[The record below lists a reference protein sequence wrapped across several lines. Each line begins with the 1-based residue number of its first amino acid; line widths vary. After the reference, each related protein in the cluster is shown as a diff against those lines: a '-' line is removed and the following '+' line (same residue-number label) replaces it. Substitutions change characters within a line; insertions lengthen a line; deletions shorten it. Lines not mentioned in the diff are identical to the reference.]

1 MSDVKNAMTK
11 AERRPAGEVRGLTR
25 PYYIAVVL
33 IVGVGLLLAYLLL
46 PREQELAFMQ
56 MQNQDFAAARE
67 AYESQL
73 AAENL
78 TSGVIVPLAAIYEHF
93 GNIEGAASLFERY
106 VAKHPDNV
114 DAWQRLAR
122 YYEDAQNFAGRRRA
136 LEEIDRRA
144 PTAVNLR
151 TLIELYRSSGDGL
164 AFERALSRLVRT
176 FAATLDEVTELAMI
190 MASHGGLAEA
200 VELLSRL
207 EATNQQGLDDN
218 AAGLL
223 AALRLDLQRAD
234 EALAGASA
242 HLTQRRTPESVAAL
256 ANLFRGKGRGDLAL
270 KLIEPFGALADGSPL
285 LLGTL
290 IDLELAAGMAP
301 GAYAR
306 LGRLDAEDRLPSAL
320 YTSFLELAIEA
331 GDLRR
336 AEDVLARMK
345 PGALSA
351 DTVANLVG
359 ALIATGNAA
368 RAQAIMAR
376 AGDDIL
382 ADRPMLGAELALA
395 QGDRAAAERWAKRA
409 EAHPALPA
417 SERVALAGYWAD
429 AGRTV
434 EARRLALALT
444 GEPTTPAEDMPSLAA
459 LLARIGAMPSDVA
472 LFEQLK
478 RRNPALPVQAAWAI
492 VASAAGKSAGVKEW
506 LADTLPAI
514 TNQALLIN
522 LFSAARAGK
531 LSAMALSVAA
541 RLHVLAGT
549 PRNTVL
555 LAEALTG
562 AGRAKDALPLLRPLL
577 PGTRDVQRAYLS
589 ALASAHVAGTPLRD
603 ELVAFAAKLLGDPAL
618 TPAER
623 GEVANALV
631 EAGAYDVALPILAAL
646 ARARGG
652 EWFFAFLDAAK
663 KAKHKD
669 EAIAFLR
676 TELARTD
683 LTRAQREER
692 LYALID
698 VAGGQAALPYLESF
712 ADSYGGDWVFGYE
725 DALVKSGQEGRFLD
739 YLAKRS
745 ERGDLTVAA
754 RRDAAF
760 RLLKSGQKAAAEH
773 IFLSLA
779 RDGAPNGEDV
789 SQLLYLWG
797 PRPNAA
803 ALDWL
808 ESRARAATGSARAGW
823 LVHLVDVG
831 AGERVVRLAEASG
844 GPAAMDE
851 ATYHAYLEALAATRR
866 FDRLATALRARIPG
880 EGNPNRLR
888 DMGRIASDSGLVTEA
903 LLAYQ
908 RLLAQKPD
916 DRTALRAAGLAALSQ
931 RRYAEARQH
940 LERYLGSGESDPDVR
955 YVYAE
960 ALSALGQRD
969 QAATE
974 YARALK
980 DIDAVAKPSFQIRLV
995 RANILQRLGR
1005 TGESIAAFEALR
1017 IERPHDPEI
1026 RADLATALLQNK
1038 SYDRAKQVLSTP

>member
-1 MSDVKNAMTK
+1 MSDVKNAMTR
-11 AERRPAGEVRGLTR
+11 AARRPVGAVRGLTR
-25 PYYIAVVL
+25 PYYIAVAL

-46 PREQELAFMQ
+46 PREQELAFME
-56 MQNQDFAAARE
+56 MQNQDFTAARE

-78 TSGVIVPLAAIYEHF
+78 TSGVIVPLAEIYEHF
-93 GNIEGAASLFERY
+93 GNIEGATSLFERY

-122 YYEDAQNFAGRRRA
+122 YYEDAQNVAGRRRS

-151 TLIELYRSSGDGL
+151 NLIELYRSSGDGVAL
-164 AFERALSRLVRT
+164 EQALSRLVRT
-176 FAATLDEVTELAMI
+176 FAATPDEVTELAMI
-190 MASHGGLAEA
+190 TASHGGFAEA

-207 EATNQQGLDDN
+207 EAASQQGLDDN

-234 EALAGASA
+234 DAVRGASA
-242 HLTQRRTPESVAAL
+242 YLGRRRTPESIAAL

-270 KLIEPFGALADGSPL
+270 TLIEPFGALADSSPL

-290 IDLELAAGMAP
+290 IDLELAAGLAP
-301 GAYAR
+301 DAYAR
-306 LGRLDAEDRLPSAL
+306 LGRLETENRLPSVL
-320 YTSFLELAIEA
+320 YASFLELAIEA
-331 GDLRR
+331 GDLQR
-336 AEDVLARMK
+336 AEDFLARTK

-359 ALIATGNAA
+359 ALIATGDAA
-368 RAQAIMAR
+368 RAQAIVAR
-376 AGDDIL
+376 TGDDML
-382 ADRPMLGAELALA
+382 ADRPMLGVELELAR
-395 QGDRAAAERWAKRA
+395 GDRAAAERWAKRA

-429 AGRTV
+429 VGRRV
-434 EARRLALALT
+434 EARRLALVLT
-444 GEPTTPAEDMPSLAA
+444 GDPSTSVEDMPSLAA
-459 LLARIGAMPSDVA
+459 LLARIGATPSDVA

-492 VASAAGKSAGVKEW
+492 VASAAGKSADVKEW
-506 LADTLPAI
+506 FTDTLPGI
-514 TNQALLIN
+514 TNQAMLIS

-531 LSAMALSVAA
+531 LSAMALSVAE
-541 RLHVLAGT
+541 RLHVLGDT

-589 ALASAHVAGTPLRD
+589 ALASAHVAGAPLRE

-618 TPAER
+618 TPVER
-623 GEVANALV
+623 GEMANALV
-631 EAGAYDVALPILAAL
+631 EAGAYDVALPMLAAL
-646 ARARGG
+646 ARARGE
-652 EWFFAFLDAAK
+652 EWFFAFLDASK
-663 KAKHKD
+663 KAKRRD
-669 EAIAFLR
+669 EAITFLR

-698 VAGGQAALPYLESF
+698 VAGGQVALPYLESF
-712 ADSYGGDWVFGYE
+712 ANSYGGDWVFGYE
-725 DALVKSGQEGRFLD
+725 DALIKNGQEGRYLD
-739 YLAKRS
+739 YLVKRS
-745 ERGDLTVAA
+745 ERADISVAE

-760 RLLKSGQKAAAEH
+760 RLLKSGRKAAAER
-773 IFLSLA
+773 IFMSLA
-779 RDGAPNGEDV
+779 RDGAPNSEDV

-808 ESRARAATGSARAGW
+808 EGRARMATGSARAGW

-844 GPAAMDE
+844 GQAAVDE
-851 ATYHAYLEALAATRR
+851 ATYQAYLEALAATRR
-866 FDRLATALRARIPG
+866 LDRLAAALRARIPG
-880 EGNPNRLR
+880 ESDPNRLR
-888 DMGRIASDSGLVTEA
+888 DMGRVASDSGLVSEA

-916 DRTALRAAGLAALSQ
+916 DRAALRAAGLTALSQ
-931 RRYAEARQH
+931 RRYSEARQH
-940 LERYLGSGESDPDVR
+940 LERYVGSGESDPDVR

-969 QAATE
+969 QATTE
-974 YARALK
+974 YARALR

-1017 IERPHDPEI
+1017 VERPHDPEL
-1026 RADLATALLQNK
+1026 RADMASALLQSK